1 MSERQLSIMYDV
13 NNDSREVLTESS
25 YLRREPLTI
34 TVADTG
40 KRSVKQSAP
49 NQKYVINA
57 HGYYDITRDG
67 HVYKTLP
74 YNCLIYH
81 YSKYGEYLYCGN
93 GDDINICNN
102 YINPSH
108 EQQSIIRKGQQYQ
121 PLLIFVRNE
130 PNDTFKTLIDCTTG
144 KSIFNINTYLDK
156 KRLSGEYLENIL
168 KNIIEPYHTKTYG
181 NIIYELH
188 ILSCRGMSFTVE
200 NDLYR
205 PQLNQGY
212 YSKYLK
218 YKKKY
223 LDLSK
228 YIKRNMSN
236 NMMGGSISDQM
247 NKYFT
252 AGK

>member
-1 MSERQLSIMYDV
+1 MSERRLSILYDV
-13 NNDSREVLTESS
+13 NNDYREVLTESS
-25 YLRREPLTI
+25 YLRENPLTI
-34 TVADTG
+34 TVTDTG
-40 KRSVKQSAP
+40 KRSVEQTAP

-57 HGYYDITRDG
+57 HGYYDITKDG
-67 HVYKTLP
+67 HVYKILL

-81 YSKYGEYLYCGN
+81 YSEYGENLYCDY

-102 YINPSH
+102 NINPSH

-121 PLLIFVRNE
+121 PFLIFLRNE
-130 PNDTFKTLIDCTTG
+130 LNDTFKTLIDCTTG
-144 KSIFNINTYLDK
+144 ESIFNINTYLDK
-156 KRLSGEYLENIL
+156 KQLSGEYLENIL
-168 KNIIEPYHTKTYG
+168 EKIIEPYHQKTYG
-181 NIIYELH
+181 DIIYELH
-188 ILSCRGMSFTVE
+188 ILSCRGMGFTIE
-200 NDLYR
+200 NDLYQS
-205 PQLNQGY
+205 QLKR
-212 YSKYLK
+212 KYLK